1 MGCSNGDNG
10 RVLNS
15 SVIKI
20 LLLAVLVWGG
30 WSRYAERA
38 MHPADGEI
46 APTDPQQIAI
56 DEPEAIKLGRWT
68 LTPRAHYVIIARVL
82 GHEHYR
88 FDSLADLIPED
99 LALGWGPMSDN
110 AVLKDIDISQSG
122 RFYFWK
128 EEDVTNIDRDA
139 IAVHSANTHVIP
151 NDSSTARQLS
161 RIRVGQV
168 VQLTGDLV
176 DGTRD
181 DGRWIRSSLTR
192 NDTGAGACE
201 VLLVRNVELVP

>member
-1 MGCSNGDNG
+1 M
-10 RVLNS
+10 LNS
-15 SVIKI
+15 SFFKVL
-20 LLLAVLVWGG
+20 LLLALVWGG
-30 WSRYAERA
+30 WSRFAGREV
-38 MHPADGEI
+38 HPPDGEI

-56 DEPEAIKLGRWT
+56 DAAEPIKLGHWT
-68 LTPRAHYVIIARVL
+68 LTPRAHYAIIARVL

-88 FDSLADLIPED
+88 FDALADLIPED

-110 AVLKDIDISQSG
+110 AVLKHIDISQSG

-128 EEDVTNIDRDA
+128 EADGPTIDRDDIA
-139 IAVHSANTHVIP
+139 IHSANTHVIP
-151 NDSSTARQLS
+151 NDSTIARQLS
-161 RIRVGQV
+161 RIRVGQI

-181 DGRWIRSSLTR
+181 DGRWIKSSLVR

>member
-1 MGCSNGDNG
+1 MQ
-10 RVLNS
+10 VLNS
-15 SVIKI
+15 SLIKV
-20 LLLAVLVWGG
+20 LLLTALVWSG
-30 WSRYAERA
+30 WSRFANREV
-38 MHPADGEI
+38 HPADGEI
-46 APTDPQQIAI
+46 APTDPQQVAI
-56 DEPEAIKLGRWT
+56 DAPEPIKLGRWT

-110 AVLKDIDISQSG
+110 AVLKGIDISQSG

-128 EEDVTNIDRDA
+128 EADAPTLDRDA
-139 IAVHSANTHVIP
+139 IALHSANTHVIP
-151 NDSSTARQLS
+151 TDSTTARQLS

-181 DGRWIRSSLTR
+181 DGRWIKSSLTR

>member
-1 MGCSNGDNG
+1 
-10 RVLNS
+10 VLNGS
-15 SVIKI
+15 FIKI
-20 LLLAVLVWGG
+20 LLFAALLWGG
-30 WSRYAERA
+30 WSRYAEREV
-38 MHPADGEI
+38 HPADGEI

-56 DEPEAIKLGRWT
+56 AAAETIKLGDWT

-88 FDSLADLIPED
+88 FDALADLIPED

-110 AVLKDIDISQSG
+110 AVLKHIDISQSG

-128 EEDVTNIDRDA
+128 EADGPTIDRDDIA
-139 IAVHSANTHVIP
+139 IHSANTHVIP
-151 NDSSTARQLS
+151 NDSTIARQLS
-161 RIRVGQV
+161 RIRVGQI

-176 DGTRD
+176 DGIRD
-181 DGRWIRSSLTR
+181 DGRWIKSSLVR

>member
-1 MGCSNGDNG
+1 M
-10 RVLNS
+10 LNS
-15 SVIKI
+15 SLIKG
-20 LLLAVLVWGG
+20 LLVLGLLGGG
-30 WSRYAERA
+30 WNRYAERA
-38 MHPADGEI
+38 VHPADGQI
-46 APTDPQQIAI
+46 APTDPQQITI
-56 DEPEAIKLGRWT
+56 DTPETLQVGRWT

-82 GHEHYR
+82 GHERYR
-88 FDSLADLIPED
+88 FDSLADLIPDD

-110 AVLKDIDISQSG
+110 QVLRDIDISQSG

-128 EEDVTNIDRDA
+128 ESDTAHVDRDV

-151 NDSSTARQLS
+151 NDSTIARQLS

-181 DGRWIRSSLTR
+181 DGRWIKSSLVR

>member
-1 MGCSNGDNG
+1 M
-10 RVLNS
+10 LNS
-15 SVIKI
+15 SLVKV
-20 LLLAVLVWGG
+20 LLLAALLWGG

-38 MHPADGEI
+38 VHPADGEI
-46 APTDPQQIAI
+46 APAEPRQIAI
-56 DEPEAIKLGRWT
+56 DAPQTIKLGRWT

-82 GHEHYR
+82 GHERYH
-88 FDSLADLIPED
+88 FDSLAELIPED

-128 EEDVTNIDRDA
+128 DADASAIDRDA
-139 IAVHSANTHVIP
+139 IVVHSANTHVIP
-151 NDSSTARQLS
+151 NDSITARQLA

-181 DGRWIRSSLTR
+181 DGRWIRSSLVR

-201 VLLVRNVELVP
+201 VLLVRNVELVR